1 MEEYAVVATD
11 LEMKYAKHSVKV
23 ALRNLNLKLHK
34 NEMIGLIGA
43 NGSGKTTFFKLCNG
57 ALEPT
62 RGKLEILGGDAV
74 GDIRLKEEV
83 IYSMH
88 ALPVDGWKADKI
100 LQSYYETYPH
110 FDLEFARKSLE
121 LFDIP
126 VKKKIITFSQGMK
139 SIFHFICA
147 IATRCEVTMLDEPF
161 IGIDI
166 EKRRIA
172 YEILLRDYMEN
183 PRTFI
188 ISSHNLS
195 ELEAVLSEMVLIDHG
210 NLIFYEEMDTVREML
225 FRADGIDGQIADF
238 EKNEKTVYV
247 SKGELGCFLIGR
259 GSVESEFAKKVKE
272 AGLSIS
278 AVAPEDVCIYLTSQ
292 GRERDLECLWK

>member
-166 EKRRIA
+166 EKRKIA
-172 YEILLRDYMEN
+172 YEILLRDYMEL
-183 PRTFI
+183 PRTFVVSI
-188 ISSHNLS
+188 HNL
-195 ELEAVLSEMVLIDHG
+195 A
-210 NLIFYEEMDTVREML
+210 
-225 FRADGIDGQIADF
+225 
-238 EKNEKTVYV
+238 
-247 SKGELGCFLIGR
+247 
-259 GSVESEFAKKVKE
+259 
-272 AGLSIS
+272 
-278 AVAPEDVCIYLTSQ
+278 
-292 GRERDLECLWK
+292 